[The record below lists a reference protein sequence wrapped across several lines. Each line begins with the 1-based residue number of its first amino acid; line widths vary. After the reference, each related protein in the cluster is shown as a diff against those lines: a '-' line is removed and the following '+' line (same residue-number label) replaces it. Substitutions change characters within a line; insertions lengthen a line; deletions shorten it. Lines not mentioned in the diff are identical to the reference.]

1 MGTSLVNS
9 ALDTETPDIVGPR
22 PTVPREVN
30 DFLVELSVAL
40 HKHAMYPLGHPS
52 LGPAAESVTRQALRL
67 MGSNELLAFGIA
79 RHQLIIEGVATDPQ
93 QPVLRRLA
101 ESLHRYHLG
110 AVSLLRGLQSD
121 EVATILHALAIEPDR
136 PGQHAASSQLP
147 QCPHIRLHPLTFDGL
162 TIGADQSSDEA
173 ASSASRSAI
182 LWVGLAQAAMAGE
195 EPAEAGATPDPATVA
210 DAIDRHQGAEAYDQ
224 VVVGYLLQIAAE
236 LKNTTGADAEALRR
250 RTARLISALKPETL
264 RRLLT
269 MGGHSAQRNAFVLDA
284 THGMAVDSVIDIV
297 KAAADANNQ
306 TISHG
311 LVRILTKLS
320 TQAEIGHE
328 VSKPAADTALREQV
342 QSLLSEWQLADP
354 NPEDYRHMLQYLSTS
369 ARVDHRHEQAAEPL
383 NTLRL
388 VQMSLEVGTWGPL
401 VDRSIATCLKEGGA
415 GKLVELLRQAPAENV
430 RSVEQLRASLTQPL
444 AIAAIASRDPLDE
457 ATLDYLMPW
466 LVTEGYA
473 ALLDVLGSSQSRVTR
488 RKLLD
493 RLSRT
498 SLPVIDL
505 VAGRLNDGRW
515 YVQRNMLLLLSRLGG
530 VPEGFQVA
538 PWVGHADPR
547 VRVEALRL
555 QLELPGQR
563 EAALRTALRDADP
576 RVVHVGV
583 AAAQQECPLRVLPVL
598 IELVQSA
605 RASEDLRLLAVQALG
620 RSRERAA
627 LDVLMGFV
635 DGGKNMFG
643 RRRLL
648 PKSPMLLA
656 SLRGLA
662 ATWRSH
668 GHAEPLLALAAG
680 SPDEDVRG
688 AVK

>member
-1 MGTSLVNS
+1 MVH
-9 ALDTETPDIVGPR
+9 DVVDRETPEVGPR
-22 PTVPREVN
+22 ASLPREVN

-52 LGPAAESVTRQALRL
+52 LGPAAESVTRHALRL
-67 MGSNELLAFGIA
+67 MGSNEVLAFGVA
-79 RHQLIIEGVATDPQ
+79 RHQLIIEGLATDPQ

-110 AVSLLRGLQSD
+110 AISLLRGLQPD
-121 EVATILHALAIEPDR
+121 EIATILHALAIEPDR
-136 PGQHAASSQLP
+136 PGQHGAGSQLP
-147 QCPHIRLHPLTFDGL
+147 QCPHVRLHPLTFDGL
-162 TIGADQSSDEA
+162 TIGADSPSDEA
-173 ASSASRSAI
+173 ASSSSRSAI

-195 EPAEAGATPDPATVA
+195 EPVEAGETPDPATVA
-210 DAIDRHQGAEAYDQ
+210 NAIDRNQGAEAYDQ

-284 THGMAVDSVIDIV
+284 THGMAVDAVIDIV
-297 KAAADANNQ
+297 KAAADANGQ

-311 LVRILTKLS
+311 LVRMLTKLS
-320 TQAEIGHE
+320 TQAENGHE
-328 VSKPAADTALREQV
+328 VSKPAADSALREQV
-342 QSLLSEWQLADP
+342 QSLLNEWQLADP
-354 NPEDYRHMLQYLSTS
+354 NPEDYRHMLQYLATS
-369 ARVDHRHEQAAEPL
+369 APAGDQRDTAAEPL
-383 NTLRL
+383 NALRL

-401 VDRSIATCLKEGGA
+401 VDRSISTCLKEGGA
-415 GKLVELLRQAPAENV
+415 ATLVAMLAQAPPESGMSAD
-430 RSVEQLRASLTQPL
+430 QLRTSLTQPL
-444 AIAAIASRDPLDE
+444 AIAAIASREPLDE

-466 LVTEGYA
+466 LSTAGYA

-498 SLPVIDL
+498 SLDVIGL
-505 VAGRLNDGRW
+505 VAGRLQDGRW
-515 YVQRNMLLLLSRLGG
+515 YVQRNMLLLLARLGG
-530 VPEGFQVA
+530 VPDGFQVG
-538 PWVGHADPR
+538 PWAGHVDPR

-555 QLELPGQR
+555 QAELPGQR
-563 EAALRTALRDADP
+563 ETALRTALRDADP
-576 RVVHVGV
+576 RVVRVGV
-583 AAAQQECPLRVLPVL
+583 AAAQQECPPRVLPFLLEV
-598 IELVQSA
+598 VQGTRMA
-605 RASEDLRLLAVQALG
+605 EDMRLLAVQALG

-627 LDVLMGFV
+627 LDALLALV
-635 DGGKNMFG
+635 DGGKTMFG

-648 PKSPMLLA
+648 AKSPMLVA
-656 SLRGLA
+656 ALRVLS
-662 ATWRSH
+662 ATWRT
-668 GHAEPLLALAAG
+668 EPDAARLLALAAG

>member
-1 MGTSLVNS
+1 MDLV
-9 ALDTETPDIVGPR
+9 
-22 PTVPREVN
+22 
-30 DFLVELSVAL
+30 F
-40 HKHAMYPLGHPS
+40 
-52 LGPAAESVTRQALRL
+52 
-67 MGSNELLAFGIA
+67 
-79 RHQLIIEGVATDPQ
+79 
-93 QPVLRRLA
+93 
-101 ESLHRYHLG
+101 
-110 AVSLLRGLQSD
+110 
-121 EVATILHALAIEPDR
+121 
-136 PGQHAASSQLP
+136 
-147 QCPHIRLHPLTFDGL
+147 
-162 TIGADQSSDEA
+162 
-173 ASSASRSAI
+173 
-182 LWVGLAQAAMAGE
+182 
-195 EPAEAGATPDPATVA
+195 
-210 DAIDRHQGAEAYDQ
+210 
-224 VVVGYLLQIAAE
+224 
-236 LKNTTGADAEALRR
+236 
-250 RTARLISALKPETL
+250 
-264 RRLLT
+264 
-269 MGGHSAQRNAFVLDA
+269 
-284 THGMAVDSVIDIV
+284 
-297 KAAADANNQ
+297 KA
-306 TISHG
+306 
-311 LVRILTKLS
+311 
-320 TQAEIGHE
+320 
-328 VSKPAADTALREQV
+328 
-342 QSLLSEWQLADP
+342 LADP
-354 NPEDYRHMLQYLSTS
+354 
-369 ARVDHRHEQAAEPL
+369 
-383 NTLRL
+383 
-388 VQMSLEVGTWGPL
+388 
-401 VDRSIATCLKEGGA
+401 
-415 GKLVELLRQAPAENV
+415 
-430 RSVEQLRASLTQPL
+430 
-444 AIAAIASRDPLDE
+444 
-457 ATLDYLMPW
+457 
-466 LVTEGYA
+466 
-473 ALLDVLGSSQSRVTR
+473 TR